1 MRLTLVSILIAAG
14 VVFSCKTKD
23 APKQEVVIQN
33 KAAEVSQPIV
43 GKAVEKAVSSEKKE
57 YFTANVKPFMN
68 QYCSDC
74 HSDKKQKGKLNLDPV
89 DGFHANLDSIELW
102 QEIHDLLE
110 DGDMPPEDEKQ
121 PTVDEKEKVMTW
133 IAYNIDSKREE
144 MKSAAFTHMR
154 RLNRAEYDNT
164 IRDLLKVDTELLSPS
179 RNFPA
184 DGKKHNFANNGETLQ
199 VSDFHLK
206 EYIAAAQEV
215 IDEAVWVGEKPSPE
229 KFVFKPPFYG
239 NVNVLKAGA
248 YLGKDKFLDLVEQR
262 SFATS
267 EKFKN
272 GVEHSGYYKITA
284 KVRSMNRVHNMDKK
298 LFPVPQDQPLRASI
312 VLTDAKTGDP
322 AYFTT
327 SDSIVGDFELPDDE
341 ITTISGTYWLNK
353 GYSPKIGFPNSVP
366 KFKPAKGGFL
376 RKYPALGKKLGWEKG
391 EGNAFESFVVVQ
403 RYLQE
408 HGPQVRVYEFSLEG
422 PIIQDWPPASHKVIF
437 GEKTLEESNANEV
450 IDNFAAKAYRR
461 PLVAK
466 ENNSIK
472 EMMSNLA
479 SKGYSKEDVIKSGLA
494 AVLSSPQFMYL
505 QEKPGL
511 LDDYALASRLSYFLW
526 SSQPD
531 EELFSLAKKGTLSQ
545 PEVLESQVRRMIKS
559 PKVNNFVNN
568 FADAWL
574 QLDKLGTMPPEFTSS
589 QIYYHNEL
597 DKAGRLETTNF
608 ILDLVQK
615 NGQISN
621 FLDSDYTFVNRGLA
635 EFYGMKDF
643 EKYDIDKFVKVPVKD
658 KRRGGLLG
666 QMGILTAT
674 ANGVDTSPIIRGVW
688 FLENIQGV
696 HLSAPPQVDAVEP
709 DIRGAKTLRQL
720 LEKHRDDKN
729 CSACHKKI
737 DPPGFAME
745 NFDHI
750 GRWRD
755 AYNEHFDE
763 KERKQRGIEF
773 TPKVDPKGYLSGGGE
788 FNDIVEFKKLLLE
801 DQEGFTENL
810 ANKLLTYATG
820 REIRR
825 FEREDIEKLVEGMG
839 TEKVGMQDLLVK
851 VVKSDI
857 FKRK

>member
-1 MRLTLVSILIAAG
+1 MKTIFLLIFLLTFG
-14 VVFSCKTKD
+14 VH
-23 APKQEVVIQN
+23 
-33 KAAEVSQPIV
+33 AEDFF
-43 GKAVEKAVSSEKKE
+43 AE
-57 YFTANVKPFMN
+57 NVKPFLN
-68 QYCSDC
+68 SYCSDC
-74 HSDKKQKGKLNLDPV
+74 HSDKKQKGKLNLDPI
-89 DGFHANLDSIELW
+89 DGFRANLNSIELW

-110 DGDMPPEDEKQ
+110 EGDMPPEDEKQ
-121 PTVDEKEKVMTW
+121 PTTDEKEKVMTW

-144 MKSAAFTHMR
+144 MNSAAFTHMR
-154 RLNRAEYDNT
+154 RLNRSEYDNT
-164 IRDLLKVDTELLSPS
+164 IRDLLKVDTDLLSPS
-179 RNFPA
+179 RNFPV
-184 DGKKHNFANNGETLQ
+184 DGKNHNFANNGKALQ

-206 EYIAAAQEV
+206 EYITAAQEV
-215 IDEAVWVGEKPSPE
+215 INEAVWVGEKPSPT
-229 KFVFKPPFYG
+229 KYVFKPPFYG
-239 NVNVLKAGA
+239 NVNVLKVGA

-267 EKFKN
+267 ERFKN

-284 KVRSMNRVHNMDKK
+284 RVKSMNRVHKMDKD
-298 LFPVPQDQPLRASI
+298 LLPVPQDQPLRASI
-312 VLTDAKTGDP
+312 VLTDAKSGDP

-327 SDSIVGDFELPDDE
+327 SDSIVGDFELPDE
-341 ITTISGTYWLNK
+341 EETTISGTYWLNK
-353 GYSPKIGFPNSVP
+353 GYSPKIGFPNSVTR
-366 KFKPAKGGFL
+366 FKPVKGGFL
-376 RKYPALGKKLGWEKG
+376 RKYPKLGKKLGWEKG
-391 EGNAFESFVVVQ
+391 IEGNAFQSFVVMQ

-408 HGPQVRVYEFSLEG
+408 NGPQVRVYEFSVEG

-437 GEKTLEESNANEV
+437 GDKGLQESNADEV

-461 PLVAK
+461 PLVDG

-472 EMMSNLA
+472 EMMSKLEDQGFA
-479 SKGYSKEDVIKSGLA
+479 KEDVVKSGLA
-494 AVLSSPQFMYL
+494 AVISSPQFMYL
-505 QEKPGL
+505 QEKSGQ

-531 EELFSLAKKGTLSQ
+531 EELYSLARNGSLSQ
-545 PEVLESQVRRMIKS
+545 PEVLESQVRRMVKS
-559 PKVNNFVNN
+559 PKLNNFVNN

-597 DKAGRLETTNF
+597 DKAGRQETTSF
-608 ILDLVQK
+608 ILDLVQN
-615 NGQISN
+615 NGAISN

-643 EKYDIDKFVKVPVKD
+643 DKYDIDKFVKVPVVD

-674 ANGVDTSPIIRGVW
+674 ANGVDTSPILRGVW

-709 DIRGAKTLRQL
+709 DIRGAETLRQL
-720 LEKHRDDKN
+720 LEKHRDDKS

-737 DPPGFAME
+737 DPPGFALE

-750 GRWRD
+750 GRWRS
-755 AYNEHFDE
+755 AYNQHLTD
-763 KERKQRGIEF
+763 KQRKQRGIEF
-773 TPKVDPKGYLSGGGE
+773 TPVVDAKGYLTGGGE
-788 FNDIVEFKKLLLE
+788 FNDIVGFKKLLLE

-820 REIRR
+820 REIRK
-825 FEREDIEKLVEGMG
+825 FERDDIEKIVAAMG
-839 TEKVGMQDLLVK
+839 TEGIGLQDLLVN
-851 VVKSDI
+851 VVKSDM